1 MIFLNIDYDYFFSSQ
16 QDISIDKNKNKWA
29 DSRGFFSKINKNLI
43 IEKYCFLDHNKALF
57 HWDKVS
63 KDNIH
68 CIHIDAHH
76 DLYADELIDWV
87 LPNKI
92 RGSFIGV
99 GNYLF
104 KALIEKKISSITW
117 IIPDWL
123 DKKEALLDLTRYIGK
138 GYINRI
144 EIKYYSELNEIK
156 EKIYLT
162 ISISPEWI
170 PNIVE
175 EIPKISTFLNEFNFD
190 DKIINNIK
198 TEIVAR
204 IEKKD
209 FNANA
214 LKYRFQFKD

>member
-16 QDISIDKNKNKWA
+16 EDVSIDKNKKKWT
-29 DSRGFFSKINKNLI
+29 SSSNFFSKIDKSLI
-43 IEKYCFLDHNKALF
+43 LEKHCFLDHNKALYY
-57 HWDKVS
+57 WDRVVEN
-63 KDNIH
+63 NIH

-76 DLYADELIDWV
+76 DLYADELIDWI

-104 KALIEKKISSITW
+104 KAFIEKKISFITW

-123 DKKEALLDLTRYIGK
+123 DKEEALLDLTKYIGK
-138 GYINRI
+138 GFINRI
-144 EIKYYSELNEIK
+144 NIIYFSDLKEIK

-175 EIPKISTFLNEFNFD
+175 EIPKISNFLHEFNFCE
-190 DKIINNIK
+190 KTINNLNVEIIK
-198 TEIVAR
+198 RVEN
-204 IEKKD
+204 KD
-209 FNANA
+209 FNENA
-214 LKYRFQFKD
+214 LKYRFSFID